1 MPWITAFALR
11 AGDRL
16 SWAQRERAADR
27 QRVVVVPQACAAR
40 DVVEVQVAA
49 GGEDLEAAGAVGV
62 AEPHMAVGGGGAGAA
77 EHGGATRPLQLHL
90 YVADAPGGDT
100 GAEGAEVDVPR
111 QVRGRD
117 LEDHAPRV
125 RGRLAQRVGT
135 PVEGDREDRAG

>member
-49 GGEDLEAAGAVGV
+49 DGEDLEAAGAVGV
-62 AEPHMAVGGGGAGAA
+62 AEPHMAVGGGGAA
-77 EHGGATRPLQLHL
+77 EHGGAARPLQLHL
-90 YVADAPGGDT
+90 HVADGPGGDT
-100 GAEGAEVDVPR
+100 SAEGADVDVPR
-111 QVRGRD
+111 QVRGR
-117 LEDHAPRV
+117 
-125 RGRLAQRVGT
+125 
-135 PVEGDREDRAG
+135 